1 MSRRLWV
8 IIVNYRTPALA
19 IACLASLSDEIVCL
33 PGSKVMVVDN
43 DSGDGSVAS
52 ISRAIAEQNWGRW
65 AEVVPM
71 ARNGGFAF
79 GNNAGLSAALAAV
92 DGPDF
97 ILLLNP
103 DTVVKPLLLA
113 TLVAFMEAHPRCGIA
128 GCRIEDSDGSV
139 GCSAHNFPSPVSEFE
154 QGLRFGPVSRWLGKY
169 VVSPSLPSVAHRCD
183 WVSGA
188 CLMLRRDVLEQ
199 VGLMDEGY
207 FLYFEEVD
215 YCRLSA
221 LHGWEIW
228 FTPDTGVVH
237 LEGASTGIDDR
248 RKRRAG
254 YWYDSRRRFF
264 TRHYGVAGLLLAD
277 LLWVVGRVGYL
288 VRMVLT
294 PTEKSR
300 HCEPLGYARDLLLGD
315 LYALL
320 SGDLWNIPRARLVP
334 VPEGKA

>member
-19 IACLASLSDEIVCL
+19 VDCLASLAGEIAGL
-33 PGSKVMVVDN
+33 SGSKVMVVDN

-52 ISRAIAEQNWGRW
+52 ICSAIAERGWSEW

-71 ARNGGFAF
+71 SRNGGFAY
-79 GNNAGLSAALAAV
+79 GNNAGLRAALAAAEA
-92 DGPDF
+92 PDF

-103 DTVVKPLLLA
+103 DTVIRPASLVS
-113 TLVAFMEAHPRCGIA
+113 LVAFMEAHPRCGIA
-128 GCRIEDSDGSV
+128 GCRIEDDDGSI

-154 QGLRFGPVSRWLGKY
+154 QGLRFGPVSRWLKKY
-169 VVSPSLPSVAHRCD
+169 VVSPPLPSVAHCCG

-215 YCRLSA
+215 YCRLA
-221 LHGWEIW
+221 AMHGWEVW
-228 FTPDTGVVH
+228 FTPEASVVH

-277 LLWVVGRVGYL
+277 LLWATGRIGYL
-288 VRMVLT
+288 VRRVLT
-294 PTEKSR
+294 PGAKPR
-300 HCEPLGYARDLLLGD
+300 HSEPLGYARDLLLGD
-315 LYALL
+315 LRALI
-320 SGDLWNIPRARLVP
+320 SGDLWRIPRVRGVV